1 LRRLHLYLLGEEGD
15 LRGHILREVS
25 RPLEAHA
32 LVSLGDEE
40 ALLELTLALPR
51 LLRDGRRR
59 REVFGLLARPN
70 VGKFIE
76 R

>member
-1 LRRLHLYLLGEEGD
+1 
-15 LRGHILREVS
+15 VS